1 MSRRLQSVM
10 LMFGVL
16 AATVTMA
23 LAGCGDDNNDTSS
36 ATAVTSEKTLEA
48 AKTSAERAA
57 MKSAQKAKDRYLP
70 GPIELRTVCSEPIPP
85 PQPNTAYQLKCHI
98 EGFGTPPGGTGVRF
112 MTSEDWLVP
121 VDAQGNVGEA
131 TIDGTARIRAFRRL
145 DDRLN
150 CTNRKS
156 RPEKCTKPAP
166 NPGETPQT
174 TPVPDQGVAPGSTQT
189 TP

>member
-1 MSRRLQSVM
+1 MSRRLQSVALKLSVLAAVVTM
-10 LMFGVL
+10 VL
-16 AATVTMA
+16 AAT
-23 LAGCGDDNNDTSS
+23 GCGGSNSSGSSSTTS
-36 ATAVTSEKTLEA
+36 AVTSEKTLEA
-48 AKTSAERAA
+48 AKASAE
-57 MKSAQKAKDRYLP
+57 KSAQKSASRAKDRYLP

-85 PQPNTAYQLKCHI
+85 PAPNTAYQLKCHI

-121 VDAQGNVGEA
+121 VDAQGGVGEA
-131 TIDGTARIRAFRRL
+131 TIDGTARIRAYRRL

-150 CTNRKS
+150 CSNRKV

-166 NPGETPQT
+166 NPGETPNT
-174 TPVPDQGVAPGSTQT
+174 TPVPDQT